1 MYYFRDFIIGMST
14 SYKTKHLLMLVG
26 SGLNFEKAEL
36 YLSQIQSLIDHFNSQ
51 HSDMKLLFST
61 LSQYDTAI
69 ASHKTEFPVT
79 YNDSQMI
86 QYT

>member
-1 MYYFRDFIIGMST
+1 
-14 SYKTKHLLMLVG
+14 MLVG

-36 YLSQIQSLIDHFNSQ
+36 YLTQIQSLIDHFNSQ

-79 YNDSQMI
+79 YNDSQLI